1 MRAANAALPP
11 RQHFSFSGCGVERL
25 CGFTETFFCPGF
37 PFVRVGRHFVSALDF
52 VFAFDVA
59 IVSFLVLW
67 MNGRG
72 DALQKNLYIQFQ
84 EAVSN
89 TDKDFACF
97 RLGFH
102 SKKGGTWGTDA

>member
-52 VFAFDVA
+52 VLATA
-59 IVSFLVLW
+59 IIQFLVLG
-67 MNGRG
+67 MKSRANT
-72 DALQKNLYIQFQ
+72 LQKTLYIQVQ
-84 EAVSN
+84 KAVSKTN
-89 TDKDFACF
+89 KYFACF
-97 RLGFH
+97 RHGFH
-102 SKKGGTWGTDA
+102 PEGGGTWGTDA